1 MTIMTEN
8 YAIEFISN
16 EWIRNTIFSILY
28 IIGVLFIG
36 KLLNYKDRI
45 ILAKTIAVLL
55 IITTITGHTRNIING
70 YWNISENLPLHL
82 CGISNLI
89 ACIILF
95 TKKNKVLFEFLFY
108 AGIIGGIQAFLTP
121 QINNFDGSYYEYIEY
136 HFSHAGIILLPIFM
150 YNFLNYKLDNYSWL
164 RVVLYLNIVLMVV
177 MPLNFQINSNYMYLA
192 YPPNVNN
199 PLIIGE
205 WPYYVIYW
213 EFIIVIFTYT
223 TYVISTRRKV

>member
-1 MTIMTEN
+1 VNTEN
-8 YAIEFISN
+8 YVIDFLTN
-16 EWIRNTIFSILY
+16 EWIRNTLLSLLY
-28 IIGVLFIG
+28 ILLVLLIGR
-36 KLLNYKDRI
+36 LLSNKQRLT
-45 ILAKTIAVLL
+45 LAKSIAILL
-55 IITTITGHTRNIING
+55 IITTITGHSRNIANG

-89 ACIILF
+89 ACFILF
-95 TKKNKVLFEFLFY
+95 TKKNRILFEFLFY

-121 QINNFDGSYYEYIEY
+121 QINNFDGSHYEYIEY

-150 YNFLNYKLDNYSWL
+150 YNFLNYEITKFSWL

-177 MPLNFQINSNYMYLA
+177 MPLNFQIDSNYMYLA
-192 YPPNVNN
+192 YPPNVDN

-223 TYVISTRRKV
+223 TYVITTRKRY

>member
-1 MTIMTEN
+1 VNTEN
-8 YAIEFISN
+8 YVIDFLSN
-16 EWIRNTIFSILY
+16 EWIRNTIVSLLY
-28 IIGVLFIG
+28 ILLVLFIG
-36 KLLNYKDRI
+36 RQLSYKQRLF
-45 ILAKTIAVLL
+45 LAKSIAILL
-55 IITTITGHTRNIING
+55 IITTVTGHARNIANG

-89 ACIILF
+89 ACFILF

-121 QINNFDGSYYEYIEY
+121 QINNFDGSTYEYIEY

-150 YNFLNYKLDNYSWL
+150 YNYLNYEITKFSWL

-177 MPLNFQINSNYMYLA
+177 MPLNFQIDSNYMYLA

-205 WPYYVIYW
+205 WPYYVFYW
-213 EFIIVIFTYT
+213 ELIIVIFTYT
-223 TYVISTRRKV
+223 TYVITTRNKA